1 MILGVGIDIIEV
13 DRVAEK
19 VAKDNGFR
27 EKVFSAEE
35 IRFCT
40 SGNRAAE
47 AFAVRFAAKEAFLK
61 ATGRGLTAGHEL
73 CDIEVVSD
81 SLGKPDI
88 RLHNSFAQMAEHSGW
103 RKIHLSLSHIKAAA
117 CAVVILES

>member
-19 VAKDNGFR
+19 VAKNNGFR
-27 EKVFSAEE
+27 EKVFSAGE

-40 SGNRAAE
+40 SGSRESE

-73 CDIEVVSD
+73 CDIEVVND
-81 SLGKPDI
+81 SLGKPEI
-88 RLHNSFAQMAEHSGW
+88 RLHNSFAQMAENAGW